1 MTPAAALATQ
11 SEILMDSRK
20 QTFILQNTRLQPVPL
35 TSEIRLYLASEI
47 VPLWRMTQVELG
59 ATEVPPPFWAFAW
72 VGGQALARYLLD
84 HPPEVAGRRV
94 TDFAAGSGLC
104 GIAAMKAGAA
114 SVLAADIDPF
124 CGDAI
129 ASNADA
135 NGVRVAFT
143 DRDLLDAAPPDTDVI
158 LAGDICYEGP
168 LATRVLAWLH
178 EAHTRGTRVLI
189 GDPGR
194 AYFPR
199 ESMIRL
205 ADYQVPASRD
215 LEDVEVKAAGVF
227 TFADAAR

>member
-1 MTPAAALATQ
+1 VTCDFVLQHTHPRRLPAVPELLLHLGDEITQ
-11 SEILMDSRK
+11 
-20 QTFILQNTRLQPVPL
+20 
-35 TSEIRLYLASEI
+35 
-47 VPLWRMTQVELG
+47 LWRILTDRLG
-59 ATEVPPPFWAFAW
+59 NTDAAPPYWAFAW

-135 NGVRVAFT
+135 NDVRVAFT

-205 ADYQVPASRD
+205 TDYQVPASRD